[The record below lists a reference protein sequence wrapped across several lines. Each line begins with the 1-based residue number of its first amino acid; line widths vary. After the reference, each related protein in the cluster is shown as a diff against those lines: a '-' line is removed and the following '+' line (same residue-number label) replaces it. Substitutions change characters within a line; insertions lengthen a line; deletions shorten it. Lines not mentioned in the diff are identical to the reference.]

1 MSTYGGFIS
10 ACGTAQCKVNGL
22 MEDMQKPEISEDPSA
37 LLTTSLKLMQA
48 QQQLTTMT
56 ESFTKAMKANTDAQ
70 KAAINSMA

>member
-10 ACGTAQCKVNGL
+10 ACGTAQGKVTGL
-22 MEDMQKPEISEDPSA
+22 MDQMQDPSISEKPE
-37 LLTTSLKLMQA
+37 LLLETSLKLMQA